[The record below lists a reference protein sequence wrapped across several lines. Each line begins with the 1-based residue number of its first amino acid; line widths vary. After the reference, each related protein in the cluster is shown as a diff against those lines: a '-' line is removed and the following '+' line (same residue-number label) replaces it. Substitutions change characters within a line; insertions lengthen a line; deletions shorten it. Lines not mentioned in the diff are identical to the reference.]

1 MDISTVLFALMFP
14 KYADMQN
21 LIKLYTLCE
30 VYYIS
35 VIHLGGTSG
44 KEPTCQC
51 RKLRGMPPSLR
62 LGWTPGGG
70 HSNPFQYSCLEYPM
84 DRGVWHIML
93 HRIFLV
99 SKSQTWLKPLRTHAT
114 NTLKYMYICVFEMK
128 SICAQWP
135 SKTFIKM
142 WIS

>member
-1 MDISTVLFALMFP
+1 MLGEMDISTVLFALMFP

-51 RKLRGMPPSLR
+51 RKLRDMADMQNLIKLYTLCEVYYILVIHLGGTSGKEPTCQCRKLRDMAPSLR
-62 LGWTPGGG
+62 LG
-70 HSNPFQYSCLEYPM
+70 
-84 DRGVWHIML
+84 
-93 HRIFLV
+93 
-99 SKSQTWLKPLRTHAT
+99 
-114 NTLKYMYICVFEMK
+114 
-128 SICAQWP
+128 
-135 SKTFIKM
+135 
-142 WIS
+142 